1 MTNPISI
8 KYKDTPAACLQAA
21 GENTLTKIL
30 VCGLGNKLKR
40 DDGLGPHVIEELER
54 HDLPGSVCLIDF
66 GISGFKCA
74 LEIGDYDKVIFIDAI
89 DAGKAA
95 GEMYRIRLGREDLLE
110 SPSLSSFAVSLHESD
125 LERILA
131 TAALLDTY
139 PGEVV
144 IFGCQPADISFGLGL
159 SRMVKKAADNI
170 INLTLAE
177 VEKTS

>member
-1 MTNPISI
+1 M
-8 KYKDTPAACLQAA
+8 
-21 GENTLTKIL
+21 TKIL

-40 DDGLGPHVIEELER
+40 DDGLGPYVVEELEK

-89 DAGKAA
+89 DAGKAP

-125 LERILA
+125 LEKILA
-131 TAALLDTY
+131 TAALLDNY

-144 IFGCQPADISFGLGL
+144 IFGCQPADISFGLRL
-159 SRMVKKAADNI
+159 SRRVKRAAGNI
-170 INLTLAE
+170 VNLTLAE
-177 VEKTS
+177 IEKSS